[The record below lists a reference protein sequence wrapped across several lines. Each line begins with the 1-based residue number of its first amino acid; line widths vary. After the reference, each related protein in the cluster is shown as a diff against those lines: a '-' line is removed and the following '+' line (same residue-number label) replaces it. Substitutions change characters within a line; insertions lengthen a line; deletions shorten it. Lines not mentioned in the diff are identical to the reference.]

1 MSPRKS
7 LHMKTLLLS
16 LLINLFYGCE
26 KKNTGLSIPNADS
39 SIPICIQDKIKDL
52 KNKPRFNPPA
62 SITQYTYN
70 EQIVYYITSDCCDQ
84 YNQLFDSN
92 CNLICSPDGGI
103 TGGGDRKCTDFKN
116 KKTNEK
122 LIWKDPR

>member
-1 MSPRKS
+1 
-7 LHMKTLLLS
+7 MKTLLLLS
-16 LLINLFYGCE
+16 LLMALFQGCE
-26 KKNTGLSIPNADS
+26 KKNSDPSIPNTDLSIPS
-39 SIPICIQDKIKDL
+39 CIQIKIKDL
-52 KNKPRFNPPA
+52 KSKPKFNPPA

-70 EQIVYYITSDCCDQ
+70 GQIVYYITANCCDQ

-103 TGGGDRKCTDFKN
+103 TDGGDRKCTDFHN